1 MTYFERPAMPA
12 DNYTQLPNH
21 WARDPRLS
29 DKAKGRLWS
38 ISTHA
43 AGYRLT
49 IAQMIA
55 ETKDGR
61 EAVYSSLAELV
72 KFGYLVREQLRRPDG
87 KLGEVRYTYGPACTE
102 QAYVRGWG
110 RKNDVSAGETAY
122 GFPVYGEAVSGES
135 ASKKLSSKKIKEKT
149 SSSLSSAPA
158 LPQVGS
164 GQIEE
169 EEAASPETPT
179 PAAAAAVPTDLPP
192 APVADEVELAEPA
205 AREDLAAMVGSL
217 PAVGGKPLTVAQRR
231 QLASKALK
239 LVGAGWTV
247 EKLHKEL
254 SVDLNGAAGAGV
266 FFARLAQL
274 PKTPPAAKTA
284 GPGRLAKP
292 PWCGSC
298 DERTRQAHNEQ
309 GIRRCPNCHPL
320 TAAART

>member
-1 MTYFERPAMPA
+1 VVGVTYFERPVMPT

-102 QAYVRGWG
+102 PAYVRNWG
-110 RKNDVSAGETAY
+110 HKNDVSAGETAY
-122 GFPVYGEAVSGES
+122 GFPVYGEAVSGEP

-149 SSSLSSAPA
+149 SSSLSSA
-158 LPQVGS
+158 
-164 GQIEE
+164 
-169 EEAASPETPT
+169 TK
-179 PAAAAAVPTDLPP
+179 P
-192 APVADEVELAEPA
+192 APLATEP
-205 AREDLAAMVGSL
+205 RG
-217 PAVGGKPLTVAQRR
+217 R
-231 QLASKALK
+231 
-239 LVGAGWTV
+239 AGPH
-247 EKLHKEL
+247 EA
-254 SVDLNGAAGAGV
+254 NAAGCVVTSA
-266 FFARLAQL
+266 
-274 PKTPPAAKTA
+274 
-284 GPGRLAKP
+284 
-292 PWCGSC
+292 
-298 DERTRQAHNEQ
+298 
-309 GIRRCPNCHPL
+309 RRCCCWL
-320 TAAART
+320 